1 MPFGPRIFHRARRCF
16 AWTGDSR
23 NAGLPWSDDAADA
36 KRHARQ
42 GRFHNVPTSAVAGSV
57 VVGLGKRNAG
67 FGSGVSAQRR
77 YLKRDKLIV
86 GTYSTSPPLA
96 YVDEKGDLVGF
107 EIDLAHELAKD
118 LLGDPKK
125 VEFVV
130 LQSDGR
136 FPAALSGKI
145 DLGLCSTTI
154 TGDRAARIAFTR
166 PYIDTGN
173 SVIVRKDAG
182 IKTIQEL
189 NDSKFTYAILNVP
202 PAIERAKIVLPNVK
216 QLLLDSPSA
225 LFLAVKTGRATAFN
239 IDKPIADYYE
249 HENSDLMRLDV
260 SGTPFAYVQQDS
272 IFLKPGDFKWW
283 LFLDTWVGELR
294 SGSRY
299 TQYVAWY
306 QKWLHKDPPPQRFYD
321 FNKY

>member
-1 MPFGPRIFHRARRCF
+1 MMKF
-16 AWTGDSR
+16 ATLLGALALSF
-23 NAGLPWSDDAADA
+23 AFLA
-36 KRHARQ
+36 
-42 GRFHNVPTSAVAGSV
+42 PTA
-57 VVGLGKRNAG
+57 
-67 FGSGVSAQRR
+67 SAQESQLDVV
-77 YLKRDKLIV
+77 LKRDKLIV

-96 YVDEKGDLVGF
+96 YVDDSGNLVGF
-107 EIDLAHELAKD
+107 EIDMAHQIAKD
-118 LLGDPKK
+118 LLGDPNK

-145 DLGLCSTTI
+145 DFGLCSTTI
-154 TGDRAARIAFTR
+154 TGDRAVRIAFTR
-166 PYIDTGN
+166 PYLDTGG
-173 SVIVRKDAG
+173 SIIARRDAG

-189 NDSKFTYAILNVP
+189 NNAKYTYAILNVP
-202 PAIERAKIVLPNVK
+202 PAIARAKLVLPNVQ

-249 HENSDLMRLDV
+249 AENKDLVRLDTT
-260 SGTPFAYVQQDS
+260 GTPFAYVSQDA
-272 IFLKPGDFKWW
+272 IFMKPGDFKWW

-294 SGSRY
+294 YGGRY
-299 TQYVAWY
+299 EFYVAWY
-306 QKWLHKDPPPQRFYD
+306 QKWMKKDAPPQRPYD

>member
-1 MPFGPRIFHRARRCF
+1 MRETDIIRRRQSDGRWAARLAWLPVAICLALGLLAVPARAQESQL
-16 AWTGDSR
+16 D
-23 NAGLPWSDDAADA
+23 
-36 KRHARQ
+36 
-42 GRFHNVPTSAVAGSV
+42 V
-57 VVGLGKRNAG
+57 V
-67 FGSGVSAQRR
+67 
-77 YLKRDKLIV
+77 LKRDKLIV
-86 GTYSTSPPLA
+86 AQYSTSPPMA
-96 YVDEKGDLVGF
+96 FVDDKGELVGF
-107 EIDLAHELAKD
+107 EIDMAREIAKD

-130 LQSDGR
+130 VQSDGR

-145 DLGLCSTTI
+145 DFGLCTTTI

-173 SVIVRKDAG
+173 SLIVRKDAH

-189 NDSKFTYAILNVP
+189 NDAKYTYAILNVP
-202 PAIERAKIVLPNVK
+202 PAIERAKLVLPNVK

-249 HENSDLMRLDV
+249 HENDDLTRLDV
-260 SGTPFAYVQQDS
+260 SGTPFAYVQQDA

-294 SGSRY
+294 YGSHY